1 MLNLSC
7 NARSCTH
14 NNGGMCNAS
23 TIKVEGIS
31 SSSSPDTYCSTYED
45 KTYNNG
51 FNDDSNNNLN
61 NNFNGINSSVGMNYV
76 GQITAGFKSIYDEIS
91 SPNIECNA
99 QNCIYNCNNMCESR
113 HVNIQGDGGA
123 EILGTRCGTFTD

>member
-23 TIKVEGIS
+23 RIKVEGVS

-45 KTYNNG
+45 KIYNNG
-51 FNDDSNNNLN
+51 FKNDFNNNLN
-61 NNFNGINSSVGMNYV
+61 AINSSVGMNYV

-123 EILGTRCGTFTD
+123 EILGTRCATFTD